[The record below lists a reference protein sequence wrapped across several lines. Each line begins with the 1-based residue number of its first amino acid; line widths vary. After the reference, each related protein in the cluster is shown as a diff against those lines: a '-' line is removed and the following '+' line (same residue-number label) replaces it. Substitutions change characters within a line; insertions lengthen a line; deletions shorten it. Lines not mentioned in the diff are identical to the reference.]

1 MQGLAFGGIALFL
14 PLIRQDIGI
23 SFSQAGTLA
32 AVTTISYALMQIPAG
47 VMADRYDA
55 KRLFAIGLLAVNI
68 LSLTFALLDSFGLL
82 LLNQAVSGAFR
93 ALLFAPGMMLIVQQ
107 FPDDRR
113 ATAMGMY
120 IVGGF

>member
-1 MQGLAFGGIALFL
+1 MATSPDKKERRISSPVVNSTLIIACQSMQGLAFGGIALFL

-55 KRLFAIGLLAVNI
+55 KRLFAIGLLAVNM
-68 LSLTFALLDSFGLL
+68 GL
-82 LLNQAVSGAFR
+82 
-93 ALLFAPGMMLIVQQ
+93 APV
-107 FPDDRR
+107 
-113 ATAMGMY
+113 
-120 IVGGF
+120 